1 MKNHFLKLYIYLTLI
16 ISLFLQIILTKN
28 SNIIFHISFLLLTL
42 IYWLLEY
49 PYIINITTGFFLGLT
64 IDLFTNNIL
73 GIYSLMLS
81 VLTYFLLSNYKLIIN
96 FNIIYKMLFITC
108 ILYIINM
115 IIYSLNSVEFNY
127 CNLFLQSIFNG
138 LIWVIIYFCFKK
150 INFICKDFPN
160 KRKNIL

>member
-16 ISLFLQIILTKN
+16 ISLFLQIIFTNN
-28 SNIIFHISFLLLTL
+28 SNIILHISFLLLTL

-73 GIYSLMLS
+73 GIYSLVLS
-81 VLTYFLLSNYKLIIN
+81 ILIYFLSSNYKLIIN
-96 FNIIYKMLFITC
+96 FNIIYKMLFIIC
-108 ILYIINM
+108 ILYIIHM
-115 IIYSLNSVEFNY
+115 IIYFLNSVEFNY
-127 CNLFLQSIFNG
+127 WNLFLQSIFNS
-138 LIWVIIYFCFKK
+138 LIWIIIYFCFKK
-150 INFICKDFPN
+150 ISFMYKNFPN